1 MLRQLTIVVLTVL
14 LTAALGASL
23 APARAQANS
32 TAAATAPVA
41 VETLTG
47 LSRVKFKALE
57 ELLREIV
64 ALTDDAE
71 ARRAKQVE
79 FLERSATLL
88 QDQPRLLKLWLYRAR
103 VALDLD
109 AARVGI
115 EAGARLLQLG
125 AADVDDERTLGVLAQ
140 LENRGWLG
148 EAGQRKL
155 QAGGNTPTPAQT
167 RTPAADEG
175 KEKVH
180 FSVAA
185 PEWHP
190 PTPRPGQDT
199 AKVQASPTSRSPYQN
214 TLGMKFVPVPGT
226 EVLFSVWETRVQD
239 YTAYAKAASGVVGS
253 WKNTGFE
260 QEGTHPVV
268 NVSWEDA
275 QKFAAWL
282 TEKERREGKLTTQQ
296 RYRLPTDV
304 EWSRA
309 VGLASELG
317 STPQARDGGV
327 RDVFPWG
334 TQWPPPRGAGNYDSY
349 SSQKLDTDSFMLT
362 SPAGSFAANP
372 FGLFDLGGNVS
383 EWCEDY
389 YDGSSGPRV
398 MRGGAWVS
406 YDRDFLLSSN
416 RNFNSAD
423 YRFNNIG
430 FRLVLV
436 GVSVR

>member
-1 MLRQLTIVVLTVL
+1 MLRPLTIVVLTVL
-14 LTAALGASL
+14 LTAAPGPWL
-23 APARAQANS
+23 APARAQAN
-32 TAAATAPVA
+32 AAAAAAAPVA
-41 VETLTG
+41 EESLTG
-47 LSRVKFKALE
+47 LNRVKFKALE
-57 ELLREIV
+57 ELLREIL
-64 ALTDDAE
+64 AITDDPD

-79 FLERSATLL
+79 FLERSAVLL

-155 QAGGNTPTPAQT
+155 QAGADAPAQT

-175 KEKVH
+175 NEKVH

-185 PEWHP
+185 PKWHP

-199 AKVQASPTSRSPYQN
+199 GDVQASPTSRSPYQN

-239 YTAYAKAASGVVGS
+239 YAAYANAVSGVDVS
-253 WKNTGFE
+253 WRIPGFE

-268 NVSWEDA
+268 GVSWEDA

-282 TEKERREGKLTTQQ
+282 TEKEQREGRLTVQH

-309 VGLASELG
+309 VGLASESG
-317 STPQARDGGV
+317 STPRERHGGV

-334 TQWPPPRGAGNYDSY
+334 IQWPPPRQAGNYDSY
-349 SSQKLDTDSFMLT
+349 SSSKLDTDSFDRT
-362 SPAGSFAANP
+362 SPAGSFSANP
-372 FGLFDLGGNVS
+372 FGLFDLGGNVW

-389 YDGSSGPRV
+389 NDGSSGSRV
-398 MRGGAWVS
+398 VRGGSW
-406 YDRDFLLSSN
+406 YDCGRDYLLSSI
-416 RNFNSAD
+416 RGRDDAD
-423 YRFNNIG
+423 SRRRTLG
-430 FRLVLV
+430 FRLVFV